1 MYRWDLYNQMQRDA
15 KKYSQASE
23 SYYLACDRLVKQLS
37 DVGVTDPMVW
47 KNQTNALID
56 RREMNVRRQK
66 IREKMASCEKIRQN
80 ATAALKASIAAN
92 PGIESYIRELLA
104 TYNLEL

>member
-1 MYRWDLYNQMQRDA
+1 M
-15 KKYSQASE
+15 
-23 SYYLACDRLVKQLS
+23 
-37 DVGVTDPMVW
+37 TDPMVW

-56 RREMNVRRQK
+56 RREMVEIKHGLNVRRQK

-104 TYNLEL
+104 TYNCNSGLQIQNKRSLIVYFYTRHHSYMEEERHG

>member
-1 MYRWDLYNQMQRDA
+1 
-15 KKYSQASE
+15 
-23 SYYLACDRLVKQLS
+23 
-37 DVGVTDPMVW
+37 
-47 KNQTNALID
+47 
-56 RREMNVRRQK
+56 MNVRRQK